1 MSNTAAKS
9 GFGTLLKIGDG
20 GGSEVFTTIAEI
32 KQIQGPK
39 SKADTFD
46 ATNMGSPT
54 NSGGTAGFREFIA
67 GLIDAGEVQITG
79 NYTSV
84 ASQDSLRTTH
94 WNGTLRNFQLV
105 VPLAVPETWSF
116 AAVVT
121 SLDITLPHDGLM
133 AFAATLKMSGVPT
146 IA

>member
-1 MSNTAAKS
+1 MSTTAAKS

-20 GGSEVFTTIAEI
+20 GGGGEVFTTIAEI

-39 SKADTFD
+39 QKADAYD

-54 NSGGTAGFREFIA
+54 TGTSGFREFVP
-67 GLIDAGEVQITG
+67 GLVDAGEITISG

-84 ASQDSLRTTH
+84 ASQDSLRTTF
-94 WNGTLRNFQLV
+94 WNGTLRNFQMV

-116 AAVVT
+116 AAIVVAHE
-121 SLDITLPHDGLM
+121 LTLPHDGAM
-133 AFAATLKMSGVPT
+133 AFTATLKLSGVPT